1 MVKMDSLRIL
11 LRKIQGM
18 TKRAKEIYCMQLVMP
33 FGPSTSYEPAD
44 FIRGTG
50 NEDAFDL
57 IERWPDWPYSM
68 LLLYGPKGCGKT
80 HLAHVFAAR
89 ARATFIASGR
99 VGTTTADQLL
109 TGNHAWVLDSVE
121 DVKDPA
127 ALAQL
132 INHARARGD
141 YLLITGR
148 HAAADLPF
156 TLPDLNSRLK
166 ALPTVALGAPD
177 DALLMGLLAKQFADR
192 QLRITPEVLSVA
204 VQHIERSY
212 DAVQAFVRAL
222 DKMSLARGRA
232 ITTALVREALKN
244 PGWQSS

>member
-1 MVKMDSLRIL
+1 
-11 LRKIQGM
+11 
-18 TKRAKEIYCMQLVMP
+18 MQLVMP

-44 FIRGTG
+44 FLRGAG
-50 NEDAFDL
+50 NEEAFDL

-68 LLLYGPKGCGKT
+68 LLIHGPKGCGKT

-99 VGTTTADQLL
+99 VGTAPADQLL
-109 TGNHAWVLDSVE
+109 TGNHAWVLDSIE
-121 DVKDPA
+121 DVTDAP

-132 INHARARGD
+132 INHVRARGD
-141 YLLITGR
+141 YLLMTAR
-148 HAAADLPF
+148 ASAPELPF

-166 ALPTVALGAPD
+166 ALPAVALGAPD

-192 QLRITPEVLSVA
+192 QLRIAPDVLSVA

-212 DAVQAFVRAL
+212 EAAQAFVRAL

-232 ITTALVREALKN
+232 ITVALVREALKN